1 MKKLLISGIFI
12 FIVSLTT
19 KAQNN
24 IIICKDGS
32 EISGK
37 GLCTINGN
45 NIMTYNGS
53 YNGGSCMASMEK
65 PISNQMQSAVMI
77 GFLIY
82 GQSKTY
88 NGIFNFN

>member
-1 MKKLLISGIFI
+1 
-12 FIVSLTT
+12 
-19 KAQNN
+19 
-24 IIICKDGS
+24 
-32 EISGK
+32 
-37 GLCTINGN
+37 
-45 NIMTYNGS
+45 MTYNGS